1 MTNIGIKSS
10 LQSLFSEFWDITQV
24 SINLFIW
31 KNQIISIVLQLQL
44 QKKSSYVRRKVL
56 KRLGILL
63 NGKKNAIGNA

>member
-1 MTNIGIKSS
+1 M
-10 LQSLFSEFWDITQV
+10 QSLFSEFWDITQV